1 MKLNFET
8 FFPTLKPAVENLVN
22 IWPGYVIKAQF
33 ANWEVLHILSL
44 ILLGGTAIIM
54 NLRLIGVGLTEE
66 PPSEVYRNL
75 RRWQDAGVI
84 GIVITGLLIGW
95 ANAERLYA
103 STAFLVKIIALIA
116 GIILTYGAS
125 RPAARAEGHV
135 DGRAKLFLLVGL
147 GLWLTGLWVF
157 VTGTLIGPGLLH
169 VLSAAVLIV
178 LLLIQGRLRWVF
190 AGGVASLLAA
200 QLLVAHGVPEFDLTK
215 LDPINVG
222 FAWAISAWT
231 LGAALFQ
238 MFVVDRVNGSSPVTK
253 LVGYASILVW
263 VTAAAAGRWIAFA

>member
-8 FFPTLKPAVENLVN
+8 FFPTLKPAVVNLVN

-33 ANWEVLHILSL
+33 ANWEVLHIVAL

-84 GIVITGLLIGW
+84 GIVVTGLLIGW

-103 STAFLVKIIALIA
+103 STAFLVKIIALVA

-125 RPAARAEGHV
+125 RPAARAEGRV
-135 DGRAKLFLLVGL
+135 DGRAKVFLLVGL
-147 GLWLTGLWVF
+147 GLWLAGLWVF

-169 VLSAAVLIV
+169 VLSATVLIV
-178 LLLIQGRLRWVF
+178 FLLTQGRLRWVF
-190 AGGVASLLAA
+190 VGVVVVLLAA

-222 FAWAISAWT
+222 FAWAIGVWT
-231 LGAALFQ
+231 LSVALFH
-238 MFVVDRVNGSSPVTK
+238 MFVIDRVNGPSPVTK
-253 LVGYASILVW
+253 LVGYVSILVW

>member
-8 FFPTLKPAVENLVN
+8 FFPALKPAVVNLVN

-33 ANWEVLHILSL
+33 ANWEVLHILAL

-103 STAFLVKIIALIA
+103 SSAFLVKIIALFA

-125 RPAARAEGHV
+125 RPTAKAEGHV
-135 DGRAKLFLLVGL
+135 SGSAKVFLLVGL
-147 GLWLTGLWVF
+147 GLWLASLWVF
-157 VTGTLIGPGLLH
+157 VTGSLIGPGLLH
-169 VLSAAVLIV
+169 VLSASVLIV
-178 LLLIQGRLRWVF
+178 FLLTEGRVRLVF
-190 AGGVASLLAA
+190 IGGVVALLAG
-200 QLLVAHGVPEFDLTK
+200 QLITTHGVPEFDLTK

-222 FAWAISAWT
+222 FAWAIGAWT
-231 LGAALFQ
+231 LAAALFQ
-238 MFVVDRVNGSSPVTK
+238 MFVIDRAKGPSPATK
-253 LVGYASILVW
+253 LVGYVSILVW